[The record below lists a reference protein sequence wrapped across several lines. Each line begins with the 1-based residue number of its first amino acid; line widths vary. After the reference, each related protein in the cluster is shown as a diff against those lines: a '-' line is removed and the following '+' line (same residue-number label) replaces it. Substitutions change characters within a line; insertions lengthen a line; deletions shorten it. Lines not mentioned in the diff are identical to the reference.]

1 MAENQNNQGGE
12 QPKIIIDSDWKAQ
25 AKAEKERLAKEVEA
39 KAKPAAAAAAGAGVA
54 APAGAA
60 PIGTEGAAAG
70 EEELRELPPASFS
83 TLVHSL
89 ATQAFYALG
98 GMEDPETGRRY
109 VDLDLAKH
117 HIDTLSV
124 LEEKTKG
131 NLSEDEKRLLN
142 QALYETRMHYVNIA
156 QRLAP
161 QQ

>member
-1 MAENQNNQGGE
+1 MADNEKNASGE

-25 AKAEKERLAKEVEA
+25 AKAEKERLSKEVDTKA
-39 KAKPAAAAAAGAGVA
+39 KAAPAPGPGGAAAGAA
-54 APAGAA
+54 LAG
-60 PIGTEGAAAG
+60 GEGGAG
-70 EEELRELPPASFS
+70 EEELRELPPASFA

-89 ATQAFYALG
+89 ATQTLYALG

-117 HIDTLSV
+117 HIDTLAV

-131 NLSEDEKRLLN
+131 NLADSEQRLLN

-161 QQ
+161 SQ